1 MHLIAS
7 AVRGLAIVLPF
18 GLMIAAGPFTAA
30 ADPSP
35 NQPPS
40 DPQNVQKLMG
50 LVSKGYGPAN
60 CKAIPT
66 EWQGQ
71 LAKVE
76 CQVNDDPAGPDWAM
90 FVLYGDPNDLKSD
103 FKGAVGNDQT
113 LPCVPGGDSKPHTW
127 NYGQNSTDV
136 AGWVACG
143 TFNGTAEVIWTNN
156 AKDLLGVIEGND
168 LADLYQWWQTN
179 G

>member
-1 MHLIAS
+1 MGSIATV
-7 AVRGLAIVLPF
+7 VRGPAIALPF
-18 GLMIAAGPFTAA
+18 GLMIAAGPSTAA

-71 LAKVE
+71 LA
-76 CQVNDDPAGPDWAM
+76 
-90 FVLYGDPNDLKSD
+90 
-103 FKGAVGNDQT
+103 
-113 LPCVPGGDSKPHTW
+113 PHTW
-127 NYGQNSTDV
+127 NYGQNSTDI
-136 AGWVACG
+136 AGWVTCG
-143 TFNGTAEVIWTNN
+143 TFNGTAEIVWTNN
-156 AKDLLGVIEGND
+156 AKGVLGVIEGND
-168 LADLYQWWQTN
+168 LADLHQWWQTS